1 MRALEP
7 TACVHVALC
16 GRKCALKEALW
27 GHDEDGGRRF
37 FRSIAKERKAI
48 VIAYA
53 WDQFHVFAR
62 CTRLDVPMVQVM
74 CEFDGGIPHIGCAR
88 RAARAHDLGHDE
100 RKCRLTAGSFE
111 TV

>member
-1 MRALEP
+1 MLRYVGANARSKRMVWRP
-7 TACVHVALC
+7 I
-16 GRKCALKEALW
+16 
-27 GHDEDGGRRF
+27 

-48 VIAYA
+48 AIAYA

-88 RAARAHDLGHDE
+88 RAARAHGLGHDE
-100 RKCRLTAGSFE
+100 ENGGRWRGR
-111 TV
+111 